1 MTTGKGIAIFGFFLW
16 LAADDFIPEYK
27 GKYYQPNPIDTAI
40 ANVIMSVFDGESR
53 NENTT
58 TINSTRN

>member
-1 MTTGKGIAIFGFFLW
+1 MTTGKGIAIFGFFL
-16 LAADDFIPEYK
+16 LIAADDFIPEHK

-40 ANVIMSVFDGESR
+40 ANVIMRVFDGENS

-58 TINSTRN
+58 TIDPTRD